1 MLLFKFKVGER
12 RVSLRFNLFVSD
24 VNQGNED
31 FRWKKVGA
39 RVSGVAPEMERLS
52 LDLP

>member
-24 VNQGNED
+24 VNQDNED

-39 RVSGVAPEMERLS
+39 RVSGVTPGMERFS